1 MNPKDIP
8 PCKICGQQFN
18 NIFDATDHLVE
29 DENGEY
35 FDPRLILP
43 GGYQLLIGSLLRC
56 IYEASTS
63 PKSVRDITQSVYAT
77 LYAAE
82 STPNKM
88 KEYIEDVVVNQE
100 MRHIDKELAHFLT
113 SETDKKEDEN
123 DSGI

>member
-63 PKSVRDITQSVYAT
+63 PKSVRDITKSVYAT

-82 STPNKM
+82 SSPRQM

-100 MRHIDKELAHFLT
+100 MRNIDKELVHFLK
-113 SETDKKEDEN
+113 ETNNEGDEN
-123 DSGI
+123 AR

>member
-63 PKSVRDITQSVYAT
+63 PKNVRDITQSVYAT

-82 STPNKM
+82 SSPRQM

-100 MRHIDKELAHFLT
+100 MRNIDKELVHFLK
-113 SETDKKEDEN
+113 ETNNEGDEN
-123 DSGI
+123 AR

>member
-1 MNPKDIP
+1 MNSKDIP
-8 PCKICGQQFN
+8 PCNICGQQFD
-18 NIFDATDHLVE
+18 NIFDATDHLID
-29 DENGEY
+29 DENGVQ
-35 FDPRLILP
+35 FDPKLILP

-56 IYEASTS
+56 IYESAGS

-113 SETDKKEDEN
+113 SEIDNKEDEN
-123 DSGI
+123 DR

>member
-82 STPNKM
+82 SSPRQM

-100 MRHIDKELAHFLT
+100 MRNIDKELVHFLK
-113 SETDKKEDEN
+113 ETNNEGDEN
-123 DSGI
+123 GR

>member
-82 STPNKM
+82 SSPRQM

-100 MRHIDKELAHFLT
+100 MRNIDKELVHFLT
-113 SETDKKEDEN
+113 ETDNEGDED
-123 DSGI
+123 GR

>member
-1 MNPKDIP
+1 MNSKDIP
-8 PCKICGQQFN
+8 PCNICGQQFD
-18 NIFDATDHLVE
+18 NIFDATDHLIDDE
-29 DENGEY
+29 DGVQ
-35 FDPRLILP
+35 FDPKLILP

-56 IYEASTS
+56 IYESAGS

-113 SETDKKEDEN
+113 SETNKREDEN
-123 DSGI
+123 DR

>member
-1 MNPKDIP
+1 MNSKDIP
-8 PCKICGQQFN
+8 PCNMCGQQFD
-18 NIFDATDHLVE
+18 NIFDATDHLID
-29 DENGEY
+29 DENGVQ
-35 FDPRLILP
+35 FDPKLILP

-56 IYEASTS
+56 IYESAGS

-113 SETDKKEDEN
+113 SETDKREDEN
-123 DSGI
+123 DR

>member
-1 MNPKDIP
+1 MIGKDIP
-8 PCKICGQQFN
+8 PCKICGQHFD
-18 NIFDATDHLVE
+18 NIFEAVDHLID
-29 DENGEY
+29 DENQPE
-35 FDPRLILP
+35 FDPKLILP

-56 IYEASTS
+56 IYESAGS

-113 SETDKKEDEN
+113 SETDKREDEN
-123 DSGI
+123 DR

>member
-1 MNPKDIP
+1 LNSKDIP
-8 PCKICGQQFN
+8 PCKVCGQQFD
-18 NIFDATDHLVE
+18 NIFDATDHLIE

-35 FDPRLILP
+35 FDPKLILP

-82 STPNKM
+82 STPKKM
-88 KEYIEDVVVNQE
+88 KEHIEDTIVSQE
-100 MRHIDKELAHFLT
+100 MRHIDKELAHFLAD
-113 SETDKKEDEN
+113 TDEKDGE
-123 DSGI
+123 

>member
-1 MNPKDIP
+1 MNSKDIP
-8 PCKICGQQFN
+8 PCNICGQQFD
-18 NIFDATDHLVE
+18 NIFDATDHLIDDE
-29 DENGEY
+29 DGVQ
-35 FDPRLILP
+35 FDPKLILP

-56 IYEASTS
+56 IYESAGS
-63 PKSVRDITQSVYAT
+63 PKSVRDITQYVYAT

-113 SETDKKEDEN
+113 SETDKREDEN
-123 DSGI
+123 DR

>member
-1 MNPKDIP
+1 MNSKDIP
-8 PCKICGQQFN
+8 PCNICGQQFD
-18 NIFDATDHLVE
+18 NIFDATDHLID
-29 DENGEY
+29 DENGVQ
-35 FDPRLILP
+35 FDPKLILP

-56 IYEASTS
+56 IYESAGS

-113 SETDKKEDEN
+113 SETDKREDEN
-123 DSGI
+123 DR

>member
-82 STPNKM
+82 SSPRQM

-100 MRHIDKELAHFLT
+100 MRNIDKELVHFLK
-113 SETDKKEDEN
+113 ETNNEGDEN
-123 DSGI
+123 AR

>member
-1 MNPKDIP
+1 MNSKDIP
-8 PCKICGQQFN
+8 PCKICGQQFD
-18 NIFDATDHLVE
+18 NIFDATDHLID
-29 DENGEY
+29 DENGVE
-35 FDPRLILP
+35 FDPKLILP

-56 IYEASTS
+56 IYEAAGS

-113 SETDKKEDEN
+113 SQTDEEENEN
-123 DSGI
+123 DR

>member
-1 MNPKDIP
+1 MNSKDIP
-8 PCKICGQQFN
+8 PCNICGQQFD
-18 NIFDATDHLVE
+18 NIFDATDHLIDDE
-29 DENGEY
+29 DGVQ
-35 FDPRLILP
+35 FDPKLILP

-56 IYEASTS
+56 IYESAGS

-113 SETDKKEDEN
+113 SETNKREDEN
-123 DSGI
+123 DK

>member
-1 MNPKDIP
+1 MNSKDIP
-8 PCKICGQQFN
+8 PCNICGQQFD
-18 NIFDATDHLVE
+18 NIFDATDHLIDDE
-29 DENGEY
+29 DGVQ
-35 FDPRLILP
+35 FDPKLILP

-56 IYEASTS
+56 IYESAGS

-113 SETDKKEDEN
+113 SETDKREDEN
-123 DSGI
+123 DR

>member
-8 PCKICGQQFN
+8 PCKICGEQFDN
-18 NIFDATDHLVE
+18 VFDATDHLIE

-35 FDPRLILP
+35 FDPKLILP

-63 PKSVRDITQSVYAT
+63 PRSVRDITQSVYAT

-82 STPNKM
+82 STPKKM
-88 KEYIEDVVVNQE
+88 KEYIEDVVVSQE
-100 MRHIDKELAHFLT
+100 MRNIDKELVHFLT
-113 SETDKKEDEN
+113 ETDNKEDGNE
-123 DSGI
+123 GK

>member
-8 PCKICGQQFN
+8 PCKICGQQFD
-18 NIFDATDHLVE
+18 NIFDATDHLIE
-29 DENGEY
+29 DEDGEE
-35 FDPRLILP
+35 FDPKLILP

-82 STPNKM
+82 SSPRQM

-100 MRHIDKELAHFLT
+100 MRNIDKELVHFLK
-113 SETDKKEDEN
+113 ETNNEGDEN
-123 DSGI
+123 GR

>member
-1 MNPKDIP
+1 MNSKDIP
-8 PCKICGQQFN
+8 PCKICGQQFD
-18 NIFDATDHLVE
+18 NIFDATDHLID
-29 DENGEY
+29 DENGVE
-35 FDPRLILP
+35 FDPKLILP

-56 IYEASTS
+56 IYESAGS

>member
-1 MNPKDIP
+1 MNSKDIP
-8 PCKICGQQFN
+8 PCNVCGQQFD
-18 NIFDATDHLVE
+18 NIFDATDHLIDDE
-29 DENGEY
+29 DGVQ
-35 FDPRLILP
+35 FDPKLILP

-56 IYEASTS
+56 IYESAGS

-113 SETDKKEDEN
+113 SETDKREDEN
-123 DSGI
+123 DR

>member
-8 PCKICGQQFN
+8 PCKICGQKFD
-18 NIFDATDHLVE
+18 NIFDATDHLIE

-35 FDPRLILP
+35 FDPKLILP

-63 PKSVRDITQSVYAT
+63 PRSVRDITQSVYAT

-82 STPNKM
+82 STPRKM
-88 KEYIEDVVVNQE
+88 KEYIEDVVVSQE
-100 MRHIDKELAHFLT
+100 MRNIDKELVHFLT
-113 SETDKKEDEN
+113 ETDNKEDGNE
-123 DSGI
+123 DK

>member
-1 MNPKDIP
+1 MNSKDIP
-8 PCKICGQQFN
+8 PCNICGQQFD
-18 NIFDATDHLVE
+18 NIFDATDHLIDDE
-29 DENGEY
+29 DGVQ
-35 FDPRLILP
+35 FDPKLILP

-56 IYEASTS
+56 IYESAGS

-88 KEYIEDVVVNQE
+88 KEYIEDEVVNQE

-113 SETDKKEDEN
+113 SETDKREDEN
-123 DSGI
+123 DR

>member
-82 STPNKM
+82 SSPRQM

-100 MRHIDKELAHFLT
+100 MRNIDKELVHFLEKT
-113 SETDKKEDEN
+113 NNEGDEN
-123 DSGI
+123 AR

>member
-8 PCKICGQQFN
+8 PCKICGEQFD
-18 NIFDATDHLVE
+18 NIFDATDHLIE

-35 FDPRLILP
+35 FDPKLILP

-63 PKSVRDITQSVYAT
+63 PRSVRDITQSVYAT

-82 STPNKM
+82 STPRKM
-88 KEYIEDVVVNQE
+88 KEYIEDVVVSQE
-100 MRHIDKELAHFLT
+100 MRNIDKELVHFLT
-113 SETDKKEDEN
+113 ETDNKEDGNE
-123 DSGI
+123 GK

>member
-8 PCKICGQQFN
+8 PCKICGEQFD
-18 NIFDATDHLVE
+18 NIFDATDHLIE

-35 FDPRLILP
+35 FDPKLILP

-63 PKSVRDITQSVYAT
+63 PRSVRDITQSVYAT

-82 STPNKM
+82 STPKKM
-88 KEYIEDVVVNQE
+88 KEYIEDVVVSQE
-100 MRHIDKELAHFLT
+100 MRNIDKELVHFLT
-113 SETDKKEDEN
+113 ETDNKEDGNE
-123 DSGI
+123 GK

>member
-1 MNPKDIP
+1 MNSKDIP
-8 PCKICGQQFN
+8 PCNICGQQFD
-18 NIFDATDHLVE
+18 NIFDATDHLIDDE
-29 DENGEY
+29 DGVQ
-35 FDPRLILP
+35 FDPKHILP

-56 IYEASTS
+56 IYESAGS

-113 SETDKKEDEN
+113 SETDKREDEN
-123 DSGI
+123 DR

>member
-1 MNPKDIP
+1 MNSKDIP
-8 PCKICGQQFN
+8 PCNICGQQFD
-18 NIFDATDHLVE
+18 NIFDATDHLID
-29 DENGEY
+29 DENGVQ
-35 FDPRLILP
+35 FDPKLILP

-56 IYEASTS
+56 IYESAGS

-77 LYAAE
+77 LYASE

-113 SETDKKEDEN
+113 SETDKREDEN
-123 DSGI
+123 DR